1 MSIKPAGPPAARFDL
16 DRGAEENAAMFPN
29 PGGLI
34 YGTLV
39 VGALL
44 SAESTRHE
52 TFAATIGAVVLAL
65 ALYSLT
71 HAYSDLAEERLE
83 RNVPLTLAGL
93 GRTLLHELT
102 IDAGAVVPLLAL
114 LIAWAVGADLKT
126 AVAIAIWASAAVIV
140 VIEVVAGIRA
150 ELTGRQLAVQI
161 TAGVLFGLGVI
172 GLQVIL
178 H

>member
-1 MSIKPAGPPAARFDL
+1 
-16 DRGAEENAAMFPN
+16 MFPN
-29 PGGLI
+29 AGGLI

-52 TFAATIGAVVLAL
+52 TYAATIGAVVLAL

-83 RNVPLTLAGL
+83 RHVPLTLAAL

-102 IDAGAVVPLLAL
+102 IDAGAVVPLLTL
-114 LIAWAVGADLKT
+114 LIAWAVGANLGT
-126 AVAIAIWASAAVIV
+126 AVTAAIWASAGVIV
-140 VIEVVAGIRA
+140 VIEVIAAVRA
-150 ELTGRQLAVQI
+150 EITGRRLAIQI
-161 TAGVLFGLGVI
+161 AAGVLFGLGVI
-172 GLQVIL
+172 LLQVIL